1 MSQSHSPLPQIYLA
15 RHGETEWSLT
25 GKHTGRSDIPLTP
38 RGEGNACQLAQ
49 RLVGLSFARVLTS
62 PLSRARRTCE
72 LAGFGAEAVVD
83 PDLIEWDY
91 GEYEGRRTAEIRV
104 ERPDWYLFRDGCPG
118 GESLQAVGQRADR
131 VVSRLQAAAGDL
143 LLFSHGHFLRI
154 LAARWLGLAVADGRL
169 LSLGTASLS
178 AIGYEHT
185 TDEPAI
191 LFWNDN
197 RHLIECQSRG
207 S

>member
-1 MSQSHSPLPQIYLA
+1 M
-15 RHGETEWSLT
+15 
-25 GKHTGRSDIPLTP
+25 
-38 RGEGNACQLAQ
+38 
-49 RLVGLSFARVLTS
+49 LTS
-62 PLSRARRTCE
+62 PLARARRTCE

-118 GESLQAVGQRADR
+118 GESLADVGGRADR
-131 VVSRLQAAAGDL
+131 VISRLRAAAGDL

-154 LAARWLGLAVADGRL
+154 LAARWLGLPVADGRL
-169 LSLGTASLS
+169 LALGTASLS

>member
-1 MSQSHSPLPQIYLA
+1 MIQPHSSLPRIYLA
-15 RHGETEWSLT
+15 RHGETEWSLS

-38 RGEGNACQLAQ
+38 RGEANACQLAQ

-72 LAGFGAEAVVD
+72 LAGYGAQAVVD
-83 PDLIEWDY
+83 PQLVEWDY
-91 GEYEGRRTAEIRV
+91 GDYEGRRTAEIRV
-104 ERPDWYLFRDGCPG
+104 ERPGWYLFRDGCPG
-118 GESLQAVGQRADR
+118 GETLSAVGQRADR
-131 VVSRLQAAAGDL
+131 VISRLRSAAGNL

-154 LAARWLGLAVADGRL
+154 LAARWLGLPVADGRL
-169 LSLGTASLS
+169 LAMGTASLS

-185 TDEPAI
+185 TEEPAI
-191 LFWNDN
+191 LFWNDD
-197 RHLIECQSRG
+197 RHLIECQNRG